1 MPVPVVLVTYYNAF
15 GTGGM
20 ETHIVRLA
28 QGLSKLGHRGTLIT
42 PADPA
47 VLGVAPSAL
56 GNFAVRVVPPAVEK
70 WFPWHDALQ
79 VPRLLARYWRRDARI
94 VLETLDALRHDDA
107 RVLYVPGPVNLPS
120 TATLNVLPFWQAL
133 RVFRRTRVVL
143 GARGAASHWY
153 GRPVMARL
161 FSLEERAQLRF
172 ADAVTVVDHYY
183 AQALFPAE
191 HRAKYVVIP
200 NGVDPDRFRPTPG
213 PDAAVVTFVGRLT
226 PDRGVDVFLDAV
238 EALRGVRASFR
249 IVGDGPIREAV
260 LARLRERSLPVEWL
274 GGISHD
280 RMPEVYA
287 ASSVVVNPSPVEGIG
302 NITLEAM
309 ACGRCVVR
317 TASRYGEFAIR
328 DGENGLT
335 FPRGDPRALADR
347 IRRTIEDPALAA
359 RLGIAARETVLRSF
373 TVDAEARAY
382 SDLFEALAAR
392 T

>member
-1 MPVPVVLVTYYNAF
+1 M
-15 GTGGM
+15 
-20 ETHIVRLA
+20 
-28 QGLSKLGHRGTLIT
+28 
-42 PADPA
+42 
-47 VLGVAPSAL
+47 
-56 GNFAVRVVPPAVEK
+56 
-70 WFPWHDALQ
+70 
-79 VPRLLARYWRRDARI
+79 
-94 VLETLDALRHDDA
+94 
-107 RVLYVPGPVNLPS
+107 
-120 TATLNVLPFWQAL
+120 
-133 RVFRRTRVVL
+133 
-143 GARGAASHWY
+143 
-153 GRPVMARL
+153 
-161 FSLEERAQLRF
+161 
-172 ADAVTVVDHYY
+172 
-183 AQALFPAE
+183 
-191 HRAKYVVIP
+191 
-200 NGVDPDRFRPTPG
+200 
-213 PDAAVVTFVGRLT
+213 
-226 PDRGVDVFLDAV
+226 
-238 EALRGVRASFR
+238 
-249 IVGDGPIREAV
+249 
-260 LARLRERSLPVEWL
+260 PVEWL

-287 ASSVVVNPSPVEGIG
+287 ASFVVVNPSPVEGIG